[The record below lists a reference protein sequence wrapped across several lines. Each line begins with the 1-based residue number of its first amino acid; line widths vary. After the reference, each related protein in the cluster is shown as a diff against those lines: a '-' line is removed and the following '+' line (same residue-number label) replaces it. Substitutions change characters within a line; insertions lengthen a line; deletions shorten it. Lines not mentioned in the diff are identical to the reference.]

1 MTQWQE
7 IRRRPVLPLYLAAL
21 VWLAGALLLPLYELW
36 AVVVTAVASAAVG
49 LAAARLCPTRVVRRR
64 VPFTTGQEDADRVLE
79 AIRLHV
85 DALHTLN
92 QEIPDPV
99 LSREMDRMETA
110 GRAIAEEVARD
121 PAKAPQVDRFARYYL
136 PEAVKILSAYARAQG
151 RTGENAAQIR
161 REVCGT
167 AAMIAQAF
175 ENQLDSL
182 YASEA
187 LDISTDIDVLE
198 NILQSQNLAGED
210 TPPTP

>member
-1 MTQWQE
+1 MLF
-7 IRRRPVLPLYLAAL
+7 R
-21 VWLAGALLLPLYELW
+21 
-36 AVVVTAVASAAVG
+36 S
-49 LAAARLCPTRVVRRR
+49 
-64 VPFTTGQEDADRVLE
+64 
-79 AIRLHV
+79 
-85 DALHTLN
+85 
-92 QEIPDPV
+92 
-99 LSREMDRMETA
+99 
-110 GRAIAEEVARD
+110 
-121 PAKAPQVDRFARYYL
+121 RYYL